1 MQHSEHGQC
10 EADQAQVVKMAETG
24 WNVVDETELTA
35 ETVNELSAAGIEQ
48 TEEST
53 ASTPGPT
60 ATATTDALTEAEQR
74 AADAEARAAEAEAR
88 AAAAE
93 AEARAAQAEAEAALE
108 AATTPG
114 AEGTESSLPVG
125 TTEADVASGGSSE

>member
-1 MQHSEHGQC
+1 MQHPEHGQC
-10 EADQAQVVKMAETG
+10 EADQTQVVKMAATG
-24 WNVVDETELTA
+24 WNVLDETELTA

-53 ASTPGPT
+53 ASNPEPT
-60 ATATTDALTEAEQR
+60 ATATPGALTEAEQR
-74 AADAEARAAEAEAR
+74 AADAEARAAEAESR

-93 AEARAAQAEAEAALE
+93 AEARAAKAEAEAAME

-114 AEGTESSLPVG
+114 AENTEASLPVG
-125 TTEADVASGGSSE
+125 TTEADVASGSRE